1 MNQNPEPQPDQELN
15 ANAFREYVNANP
27 DAAYE
32 QWQQAQQ
39 QAQQTRSIANVT
51 PSSSNQSSPMYT
63 TLNPQA
69 LTTMIAQIVAQTLA
83 QQPLPL
89 PPVVNFPVSPLQATA
104 PATHQSE
111 KLPDTAE
118 YDGDRDCLNVWE
130 QSLRQH
136 LNMNH
141 DRYPTDREKIAY
153 AESQLIIGKKAHN
166 LMGQY

>member
-15 ANAFREYVNANP
+15 INTFHKYVNANP
-27 DAAYE
+27 DAAYK

-39 QAQQTRSIANVT
+39 QAQQTRSTANVT
-51 PSSSNQSSPMYT
+51 SSSLNQSLPMYT

-89 PPVVNFPVSPLQATA
+89 PPIVNFPVSPLQATA
-104 PATHQSE
+104 PATHRSE

-118 YDGDRDCLNVWE
+118 YNEDRD
-130 QSLRQH
+130 H
-136 LNMNH
+136 LN
-141 DRYPTDREKIAY
+141 A
-153 AESQLIIGKKAHN
+153 
-166 LMGQY
+166 